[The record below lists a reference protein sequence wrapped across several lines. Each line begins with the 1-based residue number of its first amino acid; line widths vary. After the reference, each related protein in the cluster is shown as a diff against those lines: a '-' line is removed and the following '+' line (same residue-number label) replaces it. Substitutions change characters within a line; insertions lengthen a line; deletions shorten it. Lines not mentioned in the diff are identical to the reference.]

1 MKTLLRGKKAMGP
14 LDVLAQRETERFR
27 ARSLSQH
34 GRNNDAASLD
44 PKLIEHYSVSVAT
57 HPDNASSNRYMDI
70 HPYNRTGVLAGGTRY
85 LNASWVLELHG
96 GKWWVATQ
104 APLPDTANAFLTFI
118 MNPITTP
125 ASRHHCRIRTVVQ
138 LTRHSEA
145 GRVKAHPYFPSVV
158 GQSAVLEAGGA
169 PPLKVTTI
177 KVEDIRDASCTKTTV
192 SVSTVSGSQT
202 HVFQH
207 LLYDAWPDHGVPSR
221 ADRST
226 LLSFLLLVDRV
237 NREGF
242 SDDPPIVAGCS
253 AGVGRTG
260 AFIALSSLLRSHN
273 VLSPVKEPSLPQV
286 LPPSPIGPLPKSVE
300 NDDVVKEIDS
310 LREQRPGMVQRD
322 EQIRL
327 IYEMLQ
333 DVTERR

>member
-1 MKTLLRGKKAMGP
+1 
-14 LDVLAQRETERFR
+14 
-27 ARSLSQH
+27 
-34 GRNNDAASLD
+34 
-44 PKLIEHYSVSVAT
+44 IEHYSVSIAT

-70 HPYNRTGVLAGGTRY
+70 HPYNRTAVLAGGTRY
-85 LNASWVLELHG
+85 LNASWILELHG

-125 ASRHHCRIRTVVQ
+125 VSRHHCRIRTIVQ

-158 GQSAVLEAGGA
+158 GQSAALESGDPGA
-169 PPLKVTTI
+169 APLKVTTL
-177 KVEDIRDASCTKTTV
+177 KVEHIREASCIKSTV
-192 SVSTVSGSQT
+192 SVSTMSGIQS

-207 LLYDAWPDHGVPSR
+207 LLYDAWPDHGVPSP

-226 LLSFLLLVDRV
+226 LLSFLQLVQRV
-237 NREGF
+237 NCEGF
-242 SDDPPIVAGCS
+242 DDDPPIVAGCS

-260 AFIALSSLLRSHN
+260 AFIALASLLRSHK
-273 VLSPVKEPSLPQV
+273 VLSPTKQPSSPQV
-286 LPPSPIGPLPKSVE
+286 LPPSPIGPLPRSVE
-300 NDDVVKEIDS
+300 NDPVVKEIDF

-322 EQIRL
+322 EQVRL
-327 IYEMLQ
+327 IYEML
-333 DVTERR
+333 